1 MYGNSTH
8 SRDTPVTFDPGNF
21 HSLRDLVFSLAVLTG
36 DGWTILGSPTSFMY
50 IYVQN
55 HVQQEF
61 QLTNN
66 SVVIGD
72 GFEFCIDD
80 TAGNHWMG
88 WYRFREGVL

>member
-1 MYGNSTH
+1 MDYLG
-8 SRDTPVTFDPGNF
+8 VTDF
-21 HSLRDLVFSLAVLTG
+21 VYV
-36 DGWTILGSPTSFMY
+36 
-50 IYVQN
+50 YVQN

-80 TAGNHWMG
+80 TTGNHWMG